1 MFRGKPSNATWGHY
15 GSDLYSMK
23 VDEILT
29 AKEKPLF
36 LYYSMQN
43 VHYPLQAPEHEQL
56 KYKWI
61 KDQHRRDYAAMLAAT
76 DKGIGLKFSTLRI
89 RNL

>member
-1 MFRGKPSNATWGHY
+1 
-15 GSDLYSMK
+15 MK

-43 VHYPLQAPEHEQL
+43 VHYPLQAPEHERL

-61 KDQHRRDYAAMLAAT
+61 KDRHRRDYAAMLAAT
-76 DKGIGLKFSTLRI
+76 DKGPGLKISALRKKNI
-89 RNL
+89 